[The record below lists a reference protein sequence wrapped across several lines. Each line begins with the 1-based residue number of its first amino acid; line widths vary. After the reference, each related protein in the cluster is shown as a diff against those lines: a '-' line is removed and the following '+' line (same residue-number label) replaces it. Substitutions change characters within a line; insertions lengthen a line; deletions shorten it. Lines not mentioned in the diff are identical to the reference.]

1 VPLIATTLLLVQV
14 VVAVVRNG
22 PLADTAC
29 APRVMAAVVLL
40 VSVILVALL
49 VVPTVCAAKVTDA
62 GLKVTVLVPVPLMP
76 TSCGLVGSLS
86 LISKTPF
93 FVPVLCGLKVRSTMQ
108 LAVGAKVLPDGGQAF
123 EEMAKSVVSL
133 KVIAPMVT
141 LVVPLLVM
149 VTFLAAL
156 ATFTG

>member
-1 VPLIATTLLLVQV
+1 
-14 VVAVVRNG
+14 
-22 PLADTAC
+22 
-29 APRVMAAVVLL
+29 M
-40 VSVILVALL
+40 
-49 VVPTVCAAKVTDA
+49 
-62 GLKVTVLVPVPLMP
+62 
-76 TSCGLVGSLS
+76 
-86 LISKTPF
+86 
-93 FVPVLCGLKVRSTMQ
+93 
-108 LAVGAKVLPDGGQAF
+108 LPDGGQAF